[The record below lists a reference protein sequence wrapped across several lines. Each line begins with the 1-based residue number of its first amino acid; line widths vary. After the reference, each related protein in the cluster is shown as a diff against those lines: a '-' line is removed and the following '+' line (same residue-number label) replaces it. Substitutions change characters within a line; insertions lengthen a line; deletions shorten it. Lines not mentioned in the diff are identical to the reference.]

1 MVKSEIDHMRKL
13 AEIAGTMQDDSTGA
27 MCAYVFALCDEVE
40 RLRVRDAKVADAI
53 LMIHGGN
60 GYIPTGSEYRVAQ
73 GTMVDFACEVK
84 HE

>member
-1 MVKSEIDHMRKL
+1 MDKSEIDR
-13 AEIAGTMQDDSTGA
+13 IRQDATNASVEVGDNTGA